1 MYLTLEIISQLI
13 LYFIALFPVLAHF
26 MLDDLRDR
34 DYFKTRHYKRL
45 ISQEIQKLLR
55 NPY

>member
-1 MYLTLEIISQLI
+1 MYVTFEIISQLM
-13 LYFIALFPVLAHF
+13 LHFIALFPVLAHC
-26 MLDDLRDR
+26 MLNDLRDR

>member
-1 MYLTLEIISQLI
+1 MYLTLEISQLI

-45 ISQEIQKLLR
+45 ISQKIQKLLR